1 MSFKAVIF
9 DLDGTLV
16 NSLDDL
22 ADSCNRTLAQ
32 AGYPTHP
39 LAAYRQFVGEGAKH
53 LITQALPKEVR
64 GEEEVN
70 RLLALFQR
78 DYQTQAAV
86 KTRPYEGVAAL
97 LDGLEALGTQKAIL
111 SNKPHVLTVQVVGHF
126 LQAYS
131 FHPVFGAREGVQRKP
146 DPAGALEICRA
157 WGLAPDQVLYLGDT
171 AIDMK
176 TATQAGCFPLGAAWG
191 FRPEELKASGAR
203 AIVQSPLEVLEL
215 VRSGPVP

>member
-22 ADSCNRTLAQ
+22 AEACNRSLSKF
-32 AGYPTHP
+32 GYPIHP
-39 LAAYRQFVGEGAKH
+39 LEAYKKFVGEGAKH
-53 LITQALPKEVR
+53 LVTQALPPAARKEV
-64 GEEEVN
+64 EIN
-70 RLLALFQR
+70 RLLALFQQ

-86 KTRPYEGVAAL
+86 KTKPYEGVEAL
-97 LDGLEALGTQKAIL
+97 LAGLEALGTQKAIL
-111 SNKPHVLTVQVVGHF
+111 SNKPHLLTVQVVGHF
-126 LQAYS
+126 LQSYS
-131 FHPVFGAREGVQRKP
+131 FHPVFGAREGVLRKP

-191 FRPEELKASGAR
+191 FRPEELNASGAR

-215 VRSGPVP
+215 VRSGP